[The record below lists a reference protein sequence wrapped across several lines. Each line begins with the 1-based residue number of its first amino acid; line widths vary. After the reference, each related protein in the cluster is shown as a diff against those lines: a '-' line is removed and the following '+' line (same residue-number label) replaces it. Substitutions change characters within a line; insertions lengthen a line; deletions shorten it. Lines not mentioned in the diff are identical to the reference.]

1 MRVKICS
8 IMLFLLMVS
17 GTLCFGA
24 DEAAKELPFA
34 FAPEPEYKFTSAL
47 DGDEVIHDFILQN
60 KGTAELK
67 IERVQTG

>member
-1 MRVKICS
+1 
-8 IMLFLLMVS
+8 MLILLMAS

-24 DEAAKELPFA
+24 AEEAKDVPVA
-34 FAPEPEYKFTSAL
+34 FAPEAEYKFTSAL
-47 DGDEVIHDFILQN
+47 DGDEVVHDFIILN